1 MDDKNLMES
10 LLLTT
15 KGVGDLYLHGSIE
28 SSTAKVRGVFDSS
41 LTRTLQMQKE
51 IYDKMKEK
59 GWYPTQNVEQSKIN
73 QTKQKSASNY
83 RTQEAESFD
92 PASFFYG
99 RR

>member
-28 SSTAKVRGVFDSS
+28 AASPRVRTVFDSS

-51 IYDKMKEK
+51 IYDKMKDK

-73 QTKQKSASNY
+73 QTKQKYASN
-83 RTQEAESFD
+83 
-92 PASFFYG
+92 
-99 RR
+99 

>member
-28 SSTAKVRGVFDSS
+28 AASPQVRTVFDSS

-51 IYDKMKEK
+51 IYDKMKDK

-73 QTKQKSASNY
+73 QTKQKYASN
-83 RTQEAESFD
+83 
-92 PASFFYG
+92 
-99 RR
+99 

>member
-28 SSTAKVRGVFDSS
+28 ASTAKVRNVFDSS
-41 LTRTLQMQKE
+41 LSRTLQIQKQ
-51 IYDKMKEK
+51 IYDKMQEK

-73 QTKQKSASNY
+73 QTKQKYASN
-83 RTQEAESFD
+83 
-92 PASFFYG
+92 
-99 RR
+99 

>member
-28 SSTAKVRGVFDSS
+28 SSTAKVRNVFDSS

-51 IYDKMKEK
+51 IYDKMKDK
-59 GWYPTQNVEQSKIN
+59 GWYPTQNVEQTKIN
-73 QTKQKSASNY
+73 QTKQKYASN
-83 RTQEAESFD
+83 
-92 PASFFYG
+92 
-99 RR
+99 

>member
-59 GWYPTQNVEQSKIN
+59 GWYSPEMAQQDKVN
-73 QTKQKSASNY
+73 QLKQKFSVN
-83 RTQEAESFD
+83 
-92 PASFFYG
+92 
-99 RR
+99 

>member
-59 GWYPTQNVEQSKIN
+59 QMQGLKYQWKVGKKYLINFINVMNLMQ
-73 QTKQKSASNY
+73 QKGM
-83 RTQEAESFD
+83 E
-92 PASFFYG
+92 
-99 RR
+99 

>member
-15 KGVGDLYLHGSIE
+15 KGVGELYLHGSIE

-73 QTKQKSASNY
+73 QTKQKYASN
-83 RTQEAESFD
+83 
-92 PASFFYG
+92 
-99 RR
+99 

>member
-1 MDDKNLMES
+1 MDDKQLMQNL
-10 LLLTT
+10 LNNT
-15 KGVGDLYLHGSIE
+15 KAVCDLYMHGTIE

-73 QTKQKSASNY
+73 QTKQKYASN
-83 RTQEAESFD
+83 
-92 PASFFYG
+92 
-99 RR
+99 

>member
-41 LTRTLQMQKE
+41 LTRTLQMQKQ
-51 IYDKMKEK
+51 IYDKMSAK
-59 GWYPTQNVEQSKIN
+59 GWYATCNVEQTKIN
-73 QTKQKSASNY
+73 QTKQKFA
-83 RTQEAESFD
+83 Q
-92 PASFFYG
+92 G
-99 RR
+99 

>member
-41 LTRTLQMQKE
+41 LTRTLQMQK
-51 IYDKMKEK
+51 
-59 GWYPTQNVEQSKIN
+59 
-73 QTKQKSASNY
+73 
-83 RTQEAESFD
+83 
-92 PASFFYG
+92 
-99 RR
+99 

>member
-28 SSTAKVRGVFDSS
+28 AASPQVRTVFDSS

-73 QTKQKSASNY
+73 QTKQKYAGN
-83 RTQEAESFD
+83 
-92 PASFFYG
+92 
-99 RR
+99 